1 MTDENIKVGQYI
13 VIQRQ
18 KYQRLYKFSN
28 LNDVAALGK
37 ELIELK
43 NINEQPYFTTFKM
56 IPKTVGGKRLTS
68 LEPVSDISCLK
79 ESITVEITESG
90 ADNRNIVPSDTAQTL
105 KQDDIAKLREAG
117 SSSSEIVGQIVGN
130 SKTFT
135 SKTEFS
141 QHKYLR
147 RKEKKYFEYVT

>member
-1 MTDENIKVGQYI
+1 MADDNIKVGHYVI
-13 VIQRQ
+13 IQRQ
-18 KYQRLYKFSN
+18 KYQRLYKFSH
-28 LNDVAALGK
+28 LNDVATLGK

-56 IPKTVGGKRLTS
+56 IPKTVGGKRLTT
-68 LEPVSDISCLK
+68 LEPVSDVCCLK
-79 ESITVEITESG
+79 EKVSVEITGSG
-90 ADNRNIVPSDTAQTL
+90 TDNRNIVPSEASQQL

-117 SSSSEIVGQIVGN
+117 NSSSQIVGQIVEG

-141 QHKYLR
+141 QHKYLK
-147 RKEKKYFEYVT
+147 RKEKKYFE